1 MLQRKI
7 KTKLILKKFLKEN
20 KNILKE
26 LTRKTIK
33 AKPYT
38 RDPWMMNSKVT
49 EDTYEEFLK
58 KETEDF

>member
-1 MLQRKI
+1 MLQRKT

-26 LTRKTIK
+26 LKRKALK
-33 AKPYT
+33 AKPYV